1 MKKIIDLHMHFDG
14 SLSVNT
20 VNTLMYLKPER
31 VPKEYAYLLNLTD
44 EERVEALPKVL
55 HAPDDCQSLQEYL
68 TKFDL
73 PCALLQD
80 AESVH
85 LAVYNLLNELVAEG
99 IKYVEIR
106 FAPQLHSMEY
116 AYCEVYRFEHERRI
130 LKAMIEASKKVP
142 GIKCGFILCCM
153 RNLPDRYKDG
163 YDPNY
168 NTIRLANEFYGK
180 GVVALDLA
188 GAEARDETV
197 MFRDLFAKARELK
210 IPFTIHAGEAG
221 GIDWRLDS
229 LKSALDFGTKR
240 IGHGI
245 ALEHSVELR
254 EFCKENGIGIECC
267 PVSNLQTKA
276 VEGGISSHPLPQF
289 LREGILVSVNTD
301 NRTVSNTNLEKE
313 FELLTEVGIGESE
326 QKQLML
332 NAIEMAFADE
342 ATKQW
347 LRTFI
352 N

>member
-1 MKKIIDLHMHFDG
+1 MRKFIDLHLHFDG
-14 SLSVNT
+14 SLSVKT

-31 VPKEYAYLLNLTD
+31 VPDEYAYLLDLTD
-44 EERVEALPKVL
+44 EEREDTLINVL
-55 HAPDDCQSLQEYL
+55 QAPDDCQSLQEYL

-80 AESVH
+80 GESVH
-85 LAVYNLLNELVAEG
+85 LAVFNLLNELVAEG

-116 AYCEVYRFEHERRI
+116 AHCESYRLEHERSI
-130 LKAMIEASKKVP
+130 LRSMIEATYKVP

-153 RNLPDRYKDG
+153 RNLPDRYKNG

-188 GAEARDETV
+188 GAEARDETYL
-197 MFRDLFAKARELK
+197 FRELFAKARNLK

-221 GIDWRLDS
+221 SIKWRHDS
-229 LKSALDFGTKR
+229 IMSAIEFGTKR

-245 ALEHSVELR
+245 ALANSIELR
-254 EFCKENGIGIECC
+254 KVCKDKGIGIECC

-276 VEGGISSHPLPQF
+276 VMGGIKHHPLPQL
-289 LREGILVSVNTD
+289 LREGLLVSVNTD

-313 FELLTEVGIGESE
+313 FELLAEVGIGEAE
-326 QKQLML
+326 QRQLML

-342 ATKQW
+342 ATKDW

-352 N
+352 G